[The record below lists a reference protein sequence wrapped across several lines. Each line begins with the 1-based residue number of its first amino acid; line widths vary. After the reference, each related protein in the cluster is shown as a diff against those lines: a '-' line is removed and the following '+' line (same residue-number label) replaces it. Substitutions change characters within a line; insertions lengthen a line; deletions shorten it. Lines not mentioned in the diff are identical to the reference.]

1 MWGPDRRMSAQAGEG
16 WYGGMNTNSSVA
28 NHMAETEPQINFGNF
43 SFQTATNNG
52 PSPYNGPSDSN
63 TPTDPTASAGPDQA
77 YQFPPPTDVDM
88 YGHDMNPSPF
98 GAILAQRWQPEPQ
111 SALSP
116 VYSAHSHAPHTPES
130 DFQHPRAMPP
140 NPAFH
145 QYPTWA
151 GGPHTP
157 IMGSSPHTAAG
168 EDEGDMFQPFG
179 EEVAFPELN
188 QDGTGGAGRGNGVKY
203 GGGVE
208 DDLSAYSQ
216 GADGLGI
223 GVGWGV

>member
-1 MWGPDRRMSAQAGEG
+1 
-16 WYGGMNTNSSVA
+16 
-28 NHMAETEPQINFGNF
+28 
-43 SFQTATNNG
+43 
-52 PSPYNGPSDSN
+52 
-63 TPTDPTASAGPDQA
+63 
-77 YQFPPPTDVDM
+77 FPPPTDVEM
-88 YGHDMNPSPF
+88 YHDMNPSPF
-98 GAILAQRWQPEPQ
+98 GAILAQPWQPEPQ

-145 QYPTWA
+145 QYGAWN
-151 GGPHTP
+151 GGPQTP
-157 IMGSSPHTAAG
+157 ILGSSPATG
-168 EDEGDMFQPFG
+168 VDEGDMFQPFG

-188 QDGTGGAGRGNGVKY
+188 QEGGAPRAGVKY
-203 GGGVE
+203 GAE
-208 DDLSAYSQ
+208 DDLNAYSQ